1 MPELLRVNNLETQFK
16 TADGLVRAVNGV
28 SFGLNEGETLGIVGE
43 SGSGKSVTALSIMRL
58 IPTPPGKIAA
68 GEVLYKGANL
78 LKYSESQMRAVRGKE
93 IAMIFQ
99 DPMTSLNP
107 VLTISKQIGESLK
120 LHMGMDDKAARKRT
134 VELLKLV
141 GIPSA
146 EQRLDNYPHQF
157 SGGMRQRVM
166 IAMALSCN
174 PNLLLADEPTTAL
187 DVTIQAQILELLR
200 RLKDEFKMAMIFIT
214 HDLGVV
220 AGLCD
225 RVIVMYGGRIM
236 EHATTLDLYTDP
248 RHPYTLGLLNSV
260 PRLDE
265 ERKERLVPIP
275 GMPPDMINA
284 PQGCP
289 FYPRCTYREPRNR
302 LEMPPLLGVKQGHDV
317 ACWIDVRTTKQ
328 HSIEDETAVQLGT
341 GQFVP
346 PAEEEAALLEAS
358 GISGAES
365 GGSSPPDIGE
375 RR

>member
-1 MPELLRVNNLETQFK
+1 MSELLQVKDLQTQFF
-16 TADGLVRAVNGV
+16 TPDGVVKAVNGV
-28 SFGLNEGETLGIVGE
+28 SFYLKEGETLGIVGE

-58 IPTPPGKIAA
+58 IPYPPGKVVG
-68 GEVLYKGANL
+68 GEVMYRGKDL
-78 LKYSESQMRAVRGKE
+78 LKLSNEQMRLVRGKE

-107 VLTISKQIGESLK
+107 VMTISRQIGELLK
-120 LHMGMDDKAARKRT
+120 LHMGMGENAARKRT

-146 EQRLDNYPHQF
+146 ETRLDNYPHQF

-174 PNLLLADEPTTAL
+174 PKLLIADEPTTAL
-187 DVTIQAQILELLR
+187 DVTIQAQILDLIK
-200 RLKDEFKMAMIFIT
+200 RLKSEFKTAVIFIT

-236 EHATTLDLYTDP
+236 EHASTLDLYTDP

-275 GMPPDMINA
+275 GMPPDLIHS
-284 PQGCP
+284 PPGCP

-302 LEMPPLLGVKQGHDV
+302 DEMPPLLEVQAGHQV
-317 ACWIDVRTTKQ
+317 ACWVDTRTAEQ
-328 HSIEDETAVQLGT
+328 HAIEDATALQVA
-341 GQFVP
+341 
-346 PAEEEAALLEAS
+346 AEQRDDA
-358 GISGAES
+358 
-365 GGSSPPDIGE
+365 IGE
-375 RR
+375 TPIGVGAS